1 MWDHMGDFAWGG
13 LGMGFGMFLFWGLL
27 IAVIVILAARVLDT
41 GAGRQRGN
49 EKSARE
55 ILDER
60 YARGEIGREEYEQ
73 KKRDLN
79 E

>member
-13 LGMGFGMFLFWGLL
+13 MGMGFGMFLFWGLL
-27 IAVIVILAARVLDT
+27 LAVIVILAVRMLDS
-41 GAGRQRGN
+41 GVRGKGKD
-49 EKSARE
+49 KSARE